1 VFADWLS
8 STSLA
13 VAKPALT
20 ALVLPPTPL
29 LLLVLA
35 GAWRLRRGRRGGFAL
50 VLAACAGLWLCTCDG
65 FAGWLQDSILRPPPA
80 LDAAARAEL
89 RRQAAAGTALAIV
102 VLGGGVD
109 PFAPEFG
116 EGDLKPPSLQRL
128 RYGLWL
134 GRETGVPVAM
144 SGGAGWTLGNGNERS
159 EAAVG
164 ERVAVRDF
172 GAPLR
177 WTEEGSRD
185 TRGNA
190 RNTIALLQKQGVREI
205 VLVTHGW
212 HMPRALREF
221 RAAAADAGAAAP
233 VIVAAPM
240 GLAPRAERPLLQ
252 WMPSGG
258 GALNCTLMLR
268 EIAGGLLAPSP

>member
-1 VFADWLS
+1 VSADWL
-8 STSLA
+8 TGTPLA
-13 VAKPALT
+13 VAKPVLT

-35 GAWRLRRGRRGGFAL
+35 GAWRLRRGQRGGLAL
-50 VLAACAGLWLCTCDG
+50 VLAACVGLWLCTCDG
-65 FAGWLQDSILRPPPA
+65 FAGWLQDAILRPPPA
-80 LDAAARAEL
+80 LDAAARAGL
-89 RRQAAAGTALAIV
+89 RRQAAAGTPIAIV

-109 PFAPEFG
+109 PFAPELA

-134 GRETGVPVAM
+134 GKETGLPVAM
-144 SGGAGWTLGNGNERS
+144 SGGAGWALGNGSEMS

-164 ERVAVRDF
+164 ARVAAREF

-190 RNTIALLQKQGVREI
+190 RNTVALLAKQGVREI

-221 RAAAADAGAAAP
+221 RAAAAGAGAAVP

-240 GLAPRAERPLLQ
+240 GLAPRAEMPLLQ
-252 WMPSGG
+252 WLPSGD
-258 GALNCTLMLR
+258 GARNCMLMLR
-268 EIAGGLLAPSP
+268 EIAGGLLAPSA